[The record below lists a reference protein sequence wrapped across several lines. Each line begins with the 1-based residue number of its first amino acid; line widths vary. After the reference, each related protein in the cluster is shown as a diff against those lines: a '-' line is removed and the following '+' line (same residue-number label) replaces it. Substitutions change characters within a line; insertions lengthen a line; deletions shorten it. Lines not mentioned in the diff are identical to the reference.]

1 MDWRR
6 VGHSGCGSIV
16 GVELKAGCRAAVFFC
31 LQIYRFV
38 VNRART
44 RRIFNNLLL
53 GAGGGGALGE
63 QASSLLFSSKQA
75 GSLLSQALAPHGVMK
90 WCGKSG
96 FRIFWSRLR
105 RTEAWTCSL
114 ARKDE
119 NGSCV
124 ELVFSLF
131 ARVGPLFFLK
141 EKIFSCYIVFFIYI
155 ASCHLSCGFRPF
167 CANFLRVYKGF

>member
-1 MDWRR
+1 M
-6 VGHSGCGSIV
+6 GHSGCGSIV

-31 LQIYRFV
+31 LQSYRFV

-63 QASSLLFSSKQA
+63 QA
-75 GSLLSQALAPHGVMK
+75 HGVMK

-131 ARVGPLFFLK
+131 ARVGPLFF
-141 EKIFSCYIVFFIYI
+141 
-155 ASCHLSCGFRPF
+155 
-167 CANFLRVYKGF
+167 

>member
-1 MDWRR
+1 MHSAEKIILLGKCVDWRR
-6 VGHSGCGSIV
+6 VGHSGCGCIV

-31 LQIYRFV
+31 LQSYRFV

-63 QASSLLFSSKQA
+63 QA
-75 GSLLSQALAPHGVMK
+75 GSLLSQSLAPHGAMK

-105 RTEAWTCSL
+105 RTETWTCSL

-131 ARVGPLFFLK
+131 ARVGPLFF
-141 EKIFSCYIVFFIYI
+141 
-155 ASCHLSCGFRPF
+155 
-167 CANFLRVYKGF
+167 